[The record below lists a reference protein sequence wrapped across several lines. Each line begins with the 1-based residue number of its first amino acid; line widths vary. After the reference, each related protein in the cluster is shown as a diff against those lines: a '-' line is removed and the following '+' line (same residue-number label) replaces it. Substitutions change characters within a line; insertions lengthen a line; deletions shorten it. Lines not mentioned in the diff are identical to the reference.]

1 MLKKILLSGLVLCMM
16 ASLSSYAADSQQEK
30 GYISLRG
37 SASKEVTPNIAEIS
51 FTVENTNKDVK
62 TAIADNNK
70 VASQVVNAI
79 KSKLTKDK
87 DVIKTGRIS
96 VSPNYTYSKDG
107 KKNLRDY
114 TVNNTVIIRTEQVDN
129 ISSIVDAAL
138 GSGANRMNNLNF
150 MFTEDKKVCSELYP
164 EILKDLRKQSEMM
177 ASAFGSVPAGIK
189 YLSANCGKQ
198 YSTMYRNAPMLSA
211 KAYGASADAAEESLP
226 STPIEAGKVK
236 VDANVEVQIFVK

>member
-1 MLKKILLSGLVLCMM
+1 MIRKILLTGFVLCVMI
-16 ASLSSYAADSQQEK
+16 SLSYAAESQPER
-30 GYISLRG
+30 GYIALRG
-37 SASKEVTPNIAEIS
+37 SASREVTPNIAEIT
-51 FTVENTNKDVK
+51 FAVENTNKDVK
-62 TAIADNNK
+62 VAIADNNK
-70 VASQVVNAI
+70 AASAVVNSI

-96 VSPNYTYSKDG
+96 VNPNYTYSKDG
-107 KKNLRDY
+107 KRNLKDY
-114 TVNNTVIIRTEQVDN
+114 TVNNTVIVRTEQVDN

-138 GSGANRMNNLNF
+138 SSGANRMNNLNF

-177 ASAFGSVPAGIK
+177 AGAFGSTIAGVK

-198 YSTMYRNAPMLSA
+198 YSTMYRNSAVMSA
-211 KAYGASADAAEESLP
+211 KAYGVADAASEESLP

-236 VDANVEVQIFVK
+236 IDANVDVQVFVK

>member
-1 MLKKILLSGLVLCMM
+1 MIKKLLAVSIIFCAL
-16 ASLSSYAADSQQEK
+16 ASVSYGAGEPER
-30 GYISLRG
+30 GYISLHG
-37 SASKEVTPNIAEIS
+37 SASREVSPNIAEIS
-51 FTVENTNKDVK
+51 FTVENTHKDVK

-70 VASQVVNAI
+70 VASAVVSAV

-96 VSPNYTYSKDG
+96 VNPNYTYSKDG
-107 KKNLRDY
+107 KRSLKDY

-138 GSGANRMNNLNF
+138 SSGANRMNNLNF

-164 EILKDLRKQSEMM
+164 EILNDLKKQAGVM
-177 ASAFGSVPAGIK
+177 AGAFGSTVAGIK
-189 YLSANCGKQ
+189 YMNANCGKQ
-198 YSTMYRNAPMLSA
+198 YSTMYRNAPMMSA
-211 KAYGASADAAEESLP
+211 KAYAVNDSASGEEAMP

-236 VDANVEVQIFVK
+236 VDANIEVQVFVK